1 MRAVGAGAVF
11 LFWCVVFI
19 GTVCAGLALAVLGIS
34 FMSDLSRRKT
44 PARDFSPISIVDAEL
59 AIKAL
64 EKSAPSSTQPA
75 ARIPPPPLESVC
87 PRYLSEFAV
96 PRVLSSLGFETR
108 DPHALMAR
116 ASRLGAA
123 GFDVFV
129 TRAALP
135 QGVVERALATSSDS
149 ASPPK
154 IVPVRSSGGVV
165 GVCVE
170 GIGVLPIGAGILRGD
185 VITSINGV
193 PIVRPDLAL
202 EAYESA
208 WREGMAVIELLRGE
222 RRVIVGVLFPKVTRG
237 ALGPVGALP

>member
-1 MRAVGAGAVF
+1 MTF
-11 LFWCVVFI
+11 LFWCVVFV
-19 GTVCAGLALAVLGIS
+19 GTLCAGLALAVLGIS
-34 FMSDLSRRKT
+34 FMSDLSRPKT
-44 PARDFSPISIVDAEL
+44 PARDYSPILIVDAEL
-59 AIKAL
+59 AIEAL
-64 EKSAPSSTQPA
+64 EKSAPSSRQPA
-75 ARIPPPPLESVC
+75 APIAPPPPPLQSAC
-87 PRYLSEFAV
+87 PRYLSELAV
-96 PRVLSSLGFETR
+96 PRVLSGLGFETR

-123 GFDVFV
+123 GFDVVV

-135 QGVVERALATSSDS
+135 QGVIERALAASSDS
-149 ASPPK
+149 ASPPTV
-154 IVPVRSSGGVV
+154 VPVRSSGGVV

-170 GIGVLPIGAGILRGD
+170 GTGVLPVGAGILRGD

-208 WREGMAVIELLRGE
+208 RREGMAVIELLRGE
-222 RRVIVGVLFPKVTRG
+222 QRVIAGVLFPKVTRG